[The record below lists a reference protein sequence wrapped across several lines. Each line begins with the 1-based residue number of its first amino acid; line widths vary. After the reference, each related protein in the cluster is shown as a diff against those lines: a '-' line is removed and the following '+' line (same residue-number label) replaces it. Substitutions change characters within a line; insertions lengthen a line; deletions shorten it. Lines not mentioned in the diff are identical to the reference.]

1 MLNNFTGQRLLLNP
15 REILVEFRRRVE
27 KGRIIKEYNRKVLI
41 IIMYV
46 IIYVYTTL
54 VIYCFSPNELSELSG
69 VYDQI
74 ITLALCL
81 NICSLFLK
89 KKTLGE
95 KKPSPFMT
103 NFLYFEGQS
112 PPREKATV

>member
-1 MLNNFTGQRLLLNP
+1 MDPFDSLIDKQ
-15 REILVEFRRRVE
+15 EILVEFRRRVE

-69 VYDQI
+69 VYDK
-74 ITLALCL
+74 LLL
-81 NICSLFLK
+81 
-89 KKTLGE
+89 
-95 KKPSPFMT
+95 
-103 NFLYFEGQS
+103 
-112 PPREKATV
+112 